1 MKIFIAGAIIACP
14 DIGYC
19 AAMDDRSAAP
29 MLRDDSALGFVDFYI
44 VPHIGNAEMGK
55 GARDVIDTYA
65 SVLDIRAIT
74 DDQIICVENDTVT
87 IL

>member
-1 MKIFIAGAIIACP
+1 M
-14 DIGYC
+14 
-19 AAMDDRSAAP
+19 
-29 MLRDDSALGFVDFYI
+29 GFVDFYI

-55 GARDVIDTYA
+55 GAQDVINAYA